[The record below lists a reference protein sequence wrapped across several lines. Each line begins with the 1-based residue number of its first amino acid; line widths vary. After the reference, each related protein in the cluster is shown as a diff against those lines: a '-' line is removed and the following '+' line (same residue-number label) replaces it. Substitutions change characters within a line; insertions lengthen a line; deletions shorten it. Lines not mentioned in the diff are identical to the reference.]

1 MCYRQCSYI
10 LENTTAKINHS
21 EVLSIAQMRS
31 KLDEM
36 NCDIPASAAAQEV
49 EDLYDHTMAL
59 RIIYKRHLIADKVPF
74 PTTPTSA
81 HYNDSLKKFL
91 SFNFTDGASFVQDR
105 DNLSDQ
111 HIISLIRLLSA
122 FLEYK
127 NIKYTDFDSPI
138 YKVLPSIIVEFAN
151 KSRFDSGYRLLE
163 RCP

>member
-74 PTTPTSA
+74 PTKPTSA
-81 HYNDSLKKFL
+81 LYDDSLKKVL
-91 SFNFTDGASFVQDR
+91 SFNFKDGVSFVQDC

-111 HIISLIRLLSA
+111 HIISLIGLLSA